1 MIRLANKIYESI
13 KQTIKDNFKLI
24 LSVIFIIFIFNFEL
38 PYAIE
43 KPGGYISLND
53 RISVTDGYETS
64 GDIGMAYVT
73 MVKGSIPFL
82 LYSKLNSNWDIVKKS
97 DITYDNET
105 MKEMNERERL
115 SMKEALSNATINAY
129 KMANK
134 SYEVTETNVYIT
146 YLNSNDTELK
156 MLDQIL
162 AINDTSVTKL
172 EDIKVIVEASSID
185 DYLNVKIKRDNKEM
199 TVKTK
204 VFDLEGQKKIGVGVT
219 LDKKITTDPEVKI
232 KVKSNESGPSGGLM
246 MSLAIYNNLIPEDIT
261 KGLKIIGTG
270 TIDEDGN
277 VGEIGGIKYK
287 LAGAVK
293 KKAKVFLCPKENL
306 DEAQELVKSNKYDIK
321 IIGVAT
327 FKEALEELSKL

>member
-1 MIRLANKIYESI
+1 
-13 KQTIKDNFKLI
+13 
-24 LSVIFIIFIFNFEL
+24 
-38 PYAIE
+38 
-43 KPGGYISLND
+43 
-53 RISVTDGYETS
+53 
-64 GDIGMAYVT
+64 MAYVT

-82 LYSKLNSNWDIVKKS
+82 LYSKLNSNWDIIKKS

-115 SMKEALSNATINAY
+115 SMKEALSNAIVNAY

-134 SYEVTETNVYIT
+134 SYEVTDTNVYIT
-146 YLNSNDTELK
+146 YLNSSDTNLK

-162 AINDTSVTKL
+162 AINDISITKL
-172 EDIKVIVEASSID
+172 EDIKTIVESSTLG

-204 VFDLEGQKKIGVGVT
+204 VFDLEGQKKIGVGIT
-219 LDKKITTDPEVKI
+219 LDKKITTNPEVKI

-246 MSLAIYNNLIPEDIT
+246 MSLAIYNNLTPKDIT

-287 LAGAVK
+287 LAGALK

-306 DEAQELVKSNKYDIK
+306 DEALELAQSNKYDIK

-327 FKEALEELSKL
+327 FKEALEELNKL

>member
-1 MIRLANKIYESI
+1 MIRLANKIYENI

-24 LSVIFIIFIFNFEL
+24 ISVVFIIFIFNFEL

-115 SMKEALSNATINAY
+115 SMKEALSNAIVNAY

-134 SYEVTETNVYIT
+134 SYEVTDTNVYIT
-146 YLNSNDTELK
+146 YLNSSDTNLK

-162 AINDTSVTKL
+162 AINDISITKL
-172 EDIKVIVEASSID
+172 EDIKTIVESSSLG

-199 TVKTK
+199 TVKTLPTSDGRK
-204 VFDLEGQKKIGVGVT
+204 HKKSSP
-219 LDKKITTDPEVKI
+219 TTRG
-232 KVKSNESGPSGGLM
+232 KSAADRGG
-246 MSLAIYNNLIPEDIT
+246 SL
-261 KGLKIIGTG
+261 
-270 TIDEDGN
+270 
-277 VGEIGGIKYK
+277 
-287 LAGAVK
+287 
-293 KKAKVFLCPKENL
+293 
-306 DEAQELVKSNKYDIK
+306 
-321 IIGVAT
+321 
-327 FKEALEELSKL
+327 